1 LWQEVHSTDNAV
13 LHLLSRECHQT
24 IPLPEIAAGAK
35 AVEEFLPELA
45 PTLRSPD
52 PHCRCLLLLEP
63 SLPAPWLHLRWE
75 TLQLSGRPLS
85 SQALVVRNAIWGHPR
100 SSVGNTIC
108 FLDLFPPAEFSFVDR
123 LQPWLR
129 SGQLRSCRPAFLKKQ
144 MSAASE
150 LLIMAH
156 GRANGLVDRDG
167 RVFDLPVAYPMP
179 ERIWL
184 LACNVDGAMDKL
196 ARRLLEQGCRSVI
209 AARSELSAPEMA
221 CVLEEFLAG
230 RACEESISWLERAER
245 ALSARPNSRTLTIW
259 GECDIDSTPCTQWN
273 RLSWDNAHGD
283 RRRPP
288 LDDES
293 TRDEFLSA
301 HQHAVSPHAW
311 PLTREWMWP
320 PLLWLAEKHHHP
332 AMQELSERIGDSRSP
347 QAIRGLAAAARRVG
361 NYVQMARYLSL
372 GLGIPAL
379 PVKER
384 AEILGALA
392 NLFIDLDLPESA
404 ATIIQRHEDCVW
416 DDPRQSFSAEFK
428 RLDWAAR
435 MEARRGRL
443 HIALDLMT
451 TKRKRSP
458 VDTGRELAWQ
468 LYLATWG
475 VLGGQVS
482 EDVSANFAAEVAK
495 RLGSEAPENVGH
507 GNENSAYLLRA
518 LAAYAWASQDSAC
531 LNSARIWLDHAEDRL
546 TDDDPGPWAYTIAY
560 LHLQGAAPRE
570 SLDRALSALERARYF
585 LEAASISGFADRESK
600 RRRLL
605 VRFQQRRQ
613 HILAEL
619 SEATDFTETLTEV
632 AAREKTESDAD
643 ELPTS
648 AARLGVMPL

>member
-45 PTLRSPD
+45 PTLRSPA
-52 PHCRCLLLLEP
+52 PRSRCLLLLEP
-63 SLPAPWLHLRWE
+63 SLPAPWLNLRWE

-85 SQALVVRNAIWGHPR
+85 SQALVVRNAVWGLAR
-100 SSVGNTIC
+100 RNVGNTIR

-129 SGQLRSCRPAFLKKQ
+129 SGQLRSCRLAFLKEQ

-184 LACNVDGAMDKL
+184 LACNVEGAMDKL

-209 AARSELSAPEMA
+209 AATSDLSAPEMA
-221 CVLEEFLAG
+221 CLLEDFLAG
-230 RACEESISWLERAER
+230 RASEESISWLGRAER
-245 ALSARPNSRTLTIW
+245 ALSAMPNSRMLTIW
-259 GECDIDSTPCTQWN
+259 GECDIDPTPCAQWN

-293 TRDEFLSA
+293 TREEFLSA
-301 HQHAVSPHAW
+301 YQHAASPHAW
-311 PLTREWMWP
+311 PLTREWMWS

-361 NYVQMARYLSL
+361 NYVQMAKYLSL
-372 GLGIPAL
+372 GLGIPDL

-404 ATIIQRHEDCVW
+404 ATIIQRHEDCHL
-416 DDPRQSFSAEFK
+416 DDQKESFSAEFK

-435 MEARRGRL
+435 MEARRGSL

-451 TKRKRSP
+451 TKRKRAP

-475 VLGGQVS
+475 MLAGQVS
-482 EDVSANFAAEVAK
+482 EDVSADFAAEVAK

-507 GNENSAYLLRA
+507 GNETSAYLLRA
-518 LAAYAWASQDSAC
+518 LAAYAWASRDSAC

-613 HILAEL
+613 YILAEL